1 MPPKND
7 KAKAGKDAKP
17 AAGEKKAPAK
27 GKGGKAGGKKKGE
40 E

>member
-1 MPPKND
+1 MPPPKIT
-7 KAKAGKDAKP
+7 KAKKNTKP
-17 AAGEKKAPAK
+17 EAGEKKAPAK